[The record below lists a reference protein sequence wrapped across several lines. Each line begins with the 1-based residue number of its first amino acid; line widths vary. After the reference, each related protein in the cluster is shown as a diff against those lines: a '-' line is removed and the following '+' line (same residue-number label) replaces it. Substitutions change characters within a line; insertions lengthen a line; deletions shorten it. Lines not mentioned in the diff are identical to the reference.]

1 MTRTGVLC
9 WFRCLLQPNQEK
21 EVSLPKDMEEYRF
34 GKVRNMICLFY
45 MKGASMSSK
54 TVSLTL
60 ADSTGKTALSEV
72 FG

>member
-1 MTRTGVLC
+1 
-9 WFRCLLQPNQEK
+9 
-21 EVSLPKDMEEYRF
+21 
-34 GKVRNMICLFY
+34 